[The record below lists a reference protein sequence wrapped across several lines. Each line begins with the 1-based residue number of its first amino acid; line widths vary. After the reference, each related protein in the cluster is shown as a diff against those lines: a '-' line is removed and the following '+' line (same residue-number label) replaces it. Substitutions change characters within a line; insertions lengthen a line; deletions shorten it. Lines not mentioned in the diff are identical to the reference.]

1 MRGEGARTLH
11 LHIGLPKT
19 ASTWLQDQVFPHL
32 VHLRVVST
40 PRSRLF
46 DEPADREAEGRVMAC
61 ALRRSARVWRAM
73 GDAVMGEMLGPREAW
88 LVGGRDLLISDEAIG
103 RMGSR
108 PEQLAAHLREL
119 APVAARWGLGRLS
132 VICLIR
138 RQDRWLASHYAQ
150 MSDRNPRASQ
160 RDFEAFARRVTDPA
174 AARHALGALLDY
186 DALREAIAEVA
197 PDPFLMPHE
206 ALRDA
211 PSDALGTLLDRLGT
225 PVADRPWI
233 EAASLGTASNVRSG
247 EGSWR
252 LRPRRRTIA
261 GHPRLRVPDWGRGAG
276 RGMISL
282 TSEISARVLEAY
294 AEGNRALDAATG
306 LDLGRLGYFEGVRP
320 SPTELYG
327 R

>member
-32 VHLRVVST
+32 THLRVVST

-61 ALRRSARVWRAM
+61 ALRRSARVWNAM

-88 LVGGRDLLISDEAIG
+88 LADGRDLLISDEAIG
-103 RMGSR
+103 RAGSR
-108 PEQLAAHLREL
+108 PEQLAAHLREM

-132 VICLIR
+132 VIGLIR

-150 MSDRNPRASQ
+150 MSDRNPRACQ
-160 RDFEAFARRVTDPA
+160 RDFEAFARRVADPA
-174 AARHALGALLDY
+174 AARFALGALLDY
-186 DALREAIAEVA
+186 AALREAVAEVA
-197 PDPFLMPHE
+197 PDPLVMPHE
-206 ALRDA
+206 ALRRA
-211 PSDALGTLLDRLGT
+211 PGEALRVLLDRLGT
-225 PVADRPWI
+225 PAADRPRV

-247 EGSWR
+247 DGAWR
-252 LRPRRRTIA
+252 LRPRRRA
-261 GHPRLRVPDWGRGAG
+261 LLSHPRLRVPGWGRGAG
-276 RGMISL
+276 RGTISL
-282 TSEISARVLEAY
+282 TSEISALVLEAY

-306 LDLGRLGYFEGVRP
+306 LGLGRLGYFKDAPPR
-320 SPTELYG
+320 PTEPYG
-327 R
+327 G